1 MASQKGLGK
10 GLGALLGDFSEEPLE
25 KSAYQQLPIYKVEP
39 NPDQPRQDFDEEE
52 LQALADSIAVH
63 GIIQPLTVREMP
75 NGYYQI
81 IAGERRW
88 RAARMANLSDVPAV
102 IIEADDKKAM
112 ELALIENLQ
121 RQDLNPL
128 EEALGYQT
136 LMNEYGLTQE
146 EAAGRVGKSRPAVA
160 NALRLLGLCPEVQER
175 VRKGELSAGHARAIL
190 QLKSEKKQQE
200 AAQKIVAL
208 GLSVRQA
215 ELLCKNMSKEPAPQ
229 KKEVFAV
236 DYVAECEKSL
246 SKHLGR
252 GVKLAGSGFW
262 MYKGM
267 GARLEWALLNYFI
280 DCHIA
285 DGYEFILPPH
295 MLEYQCG
302 ETAGQFPKFADEVYK
317 IANPTDDRVHY
328 MLPTAEAALCSIYRD
343 EILTEAELPRKF
355 FAYTPCFRREAGS
368 GHADERGMVR
378 GHQFNKVE
386 MFQFTRPEDSDAAF
400 EELVRKAENLVK
412 GLGFHFRTVK
422 LAAGDC
428 SASMARTYD
437 IEIQIPS
444 MNGYK
449 EVSSVSNARDY
460 QARRGNIR
468 FRREAT
474 GKPEFVHTLNGSG
487 LATSR
492 IFPAMVEQNQRADGS
507 VVVPEVL
514 RKYLGGIEVIEKK

>member
-1 MASQKGLGK
+1 MLDIKRIK
-10 GLGALLGDFSEEPLE
+10 E
-25 KSAYQQLPIYKVEP
+25 
-39 NPDQPRQDFDEEE
+39 NPDAIIDRILELDEQRRALIASTEKRKAHQNKVSKEIPQMKKQGKDVAPLFAEMAELKAGMAADGEKLDAVLAEYRTCMLSLPNMPDPDLLPGGKENNQPLRYFGEPHKFDFDPKHH
-52 LQALADSIAVH
+52 V
-63 GIIQPLTVREMP
+63 
-75 NGYYQI
+75 
-81 IAGERRW
+81 
-88 RAARMANLSDVPAV
+88 
-102 IIEADDKKAM
+102 
-112 ELALIENLQ
+112 
-121 RQDLNPL
+121 DLCND
-128 EEALGYQT
+128 
-136 LMNEYGLTQE
+136 
-146 EAAGRVGKSRPAVA
+146 
-160 NALRLLGLCPEVQER
+160 LGL
-175 VRKGELSAGHARAIL
+175 I
-190 QLKSEKKQQE
+190 
-200 AAQKIVAL
+200 
-208 GLSVRQA
+208 
-215 ELLCKNMSKEPAPQ
+215 
-229 KKEVFAV
+229 
-236 DYVAECEKSL
+236 DYE
-246 SKHLGR
+246 R
-252 GVKLAGSGFW
+252 GVKLAGAGNW
-262 MYKGM
+262 MYTGM

-280 DCHIA
+280 DTHIA
-285 DGYEFILPPH
+285 DGYDFILPPH

-317 IANPTDDRVHY
+317 IANPTDDRIHY
-328 MLPTAEAALCSIYRD
+328 MLPTAEAALASVYRD
-343 EILTEAELPRKF
+343 EILSEADLPKKF

-368 GHADERGMVR
+368 HRADERGMVR

-400 EELVRKAENLVK
+400 EELVTKAENLVK

-428 SASMARTYD
+428 SASMARTSD

-449 EVSSVSNARDY
+449 EVSSVSNARDF

-514 RKYLGGIEVIEKK
+514 RKYLGGLEVITKK